1 MLHLSIDQTYS
12 HCYIQAMNLTVE
24 YSKAAAKFISRMP
37 RKTALTLVG
46 KINTYAA
53 NPTGSHAWAKPLTGV
68 EGVRIRQGDYRAVCS
83 IVNNKAT
90 FMVYKVGNRKDVYK

>member
-1 MLHLSIDQTYS
+1 
-12 HCYIQAMNLTVE
+12 MNLTVE
-24 YSKAAAKFISRMP
+24 YSKASARFISRMP

-53 NPTGSHAWAKPLTGV
+53 NPMGSYAWAKHLTGV

-83 IVNNKAT
+83 IVNNTAT